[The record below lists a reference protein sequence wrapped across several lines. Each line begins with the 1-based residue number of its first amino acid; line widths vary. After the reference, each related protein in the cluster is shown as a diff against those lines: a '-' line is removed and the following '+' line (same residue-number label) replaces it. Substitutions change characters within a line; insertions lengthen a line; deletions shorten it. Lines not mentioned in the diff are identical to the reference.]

1 MSWVI
6 PRVELKTVSVTSMKG
21 GYQNRPTR
29 RKKVR
34 VAQGRAKCALTRL
47 DALQSDALEND
58 EFDIAIVGGG
68 LVGAAIAWGAAPGR
82 RIVVLDEG
90 DVALR
95 AARGNFALVWVQG
108 KGLGMPQYGMWTLR
122 AAEAWTAF
130 AETLAA
136 QTGID
141 VRYRRPGGFHLALS
155 ADELDQRVAH
165 LRAIEAQAGMPST
178 GHEVLDAAGLRRK
191 LADVGPSVVGGT
203 FTRLDG
209 HCDSLRLLRALH
221 RGFRSA
227 GGRYLAGRRVD
238 SITKDRGEFRL
249 RTQAGEI
256 RAASVVLAAGLDN
269 ARLGPMVGLDIPVRA
284 VRGQLLV
291 TERTARFLE
300 YPVSTVRQTQEGTV
314 MIGDSHEEAAHSTA
328 TTPDVI
334 AAMADRA
341 LKMFPRLA
349 RVSVVRTWAAQR
361 VMPPDGCAIYDA
373 SRTHP
378 GAFAAATH
386 SGVTLAPNH
395 ALLLGPAIARGELP
409 GEVSV
414 AFGSRRFAATAAA

>member
-1 MSWVI
+1 M
-6 PRVELKTVSVTSMKG
+6 EK
-21 GYQNRPTR
+21 
-29 RKKVR
+29 
-34 VAQGRAKCALTRL
+34 
-47 DALQSDALEND
+47 D
-58 EFDIAIVGGG
+58 EFDIAVVGGG

-82 RIVVLDEG
+82 RLAMLDEG

-122 AAEAWTAF
+122 AAEAWAAF
-130 AETLAA
+130 AETLAD
-136 QTGID
+136 QSGID

-155 ADELDQRVAH
+155 EDELARRVAH
-165 LRAIEAQAGMPST
+165 LRTIEAQPGMPGT
-178 GHEVLDAAGLRRK
+178 GYEVLDPGALKRK
-191 LADVGPSVVGGT
+191 LADVGPAVVGAT

-221 RGFRSA
+221 RGVRSA
-227 GGRYLAGRRVD
+227 GGRYFADHRVE
-238 SITKDRGEFRL
+238 SITHAHGEFTL
-249 RTQAGEI
+249 RTRSGEI

-269 ARLGPMVGLDIPVRA
+269 ARLGPMVGLRIPVHP

-300 YPVSTVRQTQEGTV
+300 YPVSTVRQTEEGTV
-314 MIGDSHEEAAHSTA
+314 MIGDSQEDAARGTA

-341 LKMFPRLA
+341 LRMFPRLA
-349 RVSVVRTWAAQR
+349 RVNVVRTWAAQR

-373 SRTHP
+373 SRTHA

-395 ALLLGPAIARGELP
+395 ALVLGAAIARGELP
-409 GEVSV
+409 AEITT
-414 AFGSRRFAATAAA
+414 AFSSRRFEAAQAA